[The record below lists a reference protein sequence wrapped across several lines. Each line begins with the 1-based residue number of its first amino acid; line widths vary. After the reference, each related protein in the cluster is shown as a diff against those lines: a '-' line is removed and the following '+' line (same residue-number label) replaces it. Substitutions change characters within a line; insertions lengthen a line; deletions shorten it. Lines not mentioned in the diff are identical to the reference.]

1 MIRLAGYKPNIDI
14 PIEYTGL
21 RPGEKLY
28 EELLNNKEIT
38 QKTHHPKIMIA
49 TVREYDYQ
57 EVSKKINELIEF
69 STYGKNFLS
78 ISQMKE
84 IVPEFLSN
92 NSMYERLDI
101 EKELR
106 S

>member
-1 MIRLAGYKPNIDI
+1 MIIRKF
-14 PIEYTGL
+14 
-21 RPGEKLY
+21 
-28 EELLNNKEIT
+28 
-38 QKTHHPKIMIA
+38 Q
-49 TVREYDYQ
+49 
-57 EVSKKINELIEF
+57 KKINELIEF